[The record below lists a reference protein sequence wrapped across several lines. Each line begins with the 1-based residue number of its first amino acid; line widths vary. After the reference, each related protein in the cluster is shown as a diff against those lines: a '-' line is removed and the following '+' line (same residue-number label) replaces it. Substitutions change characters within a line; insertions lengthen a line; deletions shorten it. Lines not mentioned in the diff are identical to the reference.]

1 MMIQA
6 LAKRSEEFPAGS
18 EEFTKRSEEFTKR
31 SEEFTKRSEAGWY
44 EMGHLDGFLYHAI
57 GKIHAMNQF
66 FR

>member
-1 MMIQA
+1 MIQA
-6 LAKRSEEFPAGS
+6 LAKRSEEFPAG
-18 EEFTKRSEEFTKR
+18 

>member
-31 SEEFTKRSEAGWY
+31 SEAGWY
-44 EMGHLDGFLYHAI
+44 EMGYLDGFLYHAI

>member
-1 MMIQA
+1 MVISARYFLKPFGMMIQA
-6 LAKRSEEFPAGS
+6 LAKRSEEFPAG
-18 EEFTKRSEEFTKR
+18 